1 MYQCLTSAAVT
12 VMWEYF
18 PQLLRRATFKGVA
31 AETSAAYTEYSGATG
46 NSQPRGNDV
55 NAAAETNAMPSQDG
69 PGSYINV
76 ISDIV
81 SAYVSNNSLRPS
93 DLPDLI
99 ASVHA
104 SIQMIAKGEIE
115 APAAA
120 PLVPAVPVK
129 KSVTKDFL
137 ICLEDGKK
145 FRSLKRHLG
154 SVYSMTP
161 DEYRQKWGLP
171 SDYPMVAPGYS
182 EVRSQLAKEIGL
194 GQQRSAPA
202 VAAAEPAA
210 AAPARAKR
218 ASAAG

>member
-1 MYQCLTSAAVT
+1 MSTT
-12 VMWEYF
+12 
-18 PQLLRRATFKGVA
+18 
-31 AETSAAYTEYSGATG
+31 AETK
-46 NSQPRGNDV
+46 
-55 NAAAETNAMPSQDG
+55 PSQDEAV
-69 PGSYINV
+69 SYINV
-76 ISDIV
+76 IAEIV

-104 SIQMIAKGEIE
+104 SIQMIAKGEVE
-115 APAAA
+115 PPAAA

-202 VAAAEPAA
+202 ATSATETAP
-210 AAPARAKR
+210 APARAKR
-218 ASAAG
+218 AAAG

>member
-1 MYQCLTSAAVT
+1 MNDAADGTAITSHDDT
-12 VMWEYF
+12 
-18 PQLLRRATFKGVA
+18 G
-31 AETSAAYTEYSGATG
+31 AYIS
-46 NSQPRGNDV
+46 
-55 NAAAETNAMPSQDG
+55 
-69 PGSYINV
+69 V
-76 ISDIV
+76 IADIV

-99 ASVHA
+99 ASVHS
-104 SIQMIAKGEIE
+104 SIQMISKGEAE
-115 APAAA
+115 APVAA

-154 SVYSMTP
+154 SVYGMTP

-202 VAAAEPAA
+202 A
-210 AAPARAKR
+210 AAPTTEAAPVAPAKGKR
-218 ASAAG
+218 AAAG